1 MEGGPLLQ
9 DWWTAESK
17 NFVLYLNITSKVD
30 THPDQGMLQKKG
42 GNGFPYVVMMDSGGE
57 VLTTFRPNA
66 ATDVQAAAAKAND
79 FVSARDASAKNPK
92 DDDAKARYLM
102 VKLTMKPD
110 EAERKALDV
119 AMKGKVSKATKE
131 KFDGFVAGER
141 IKSWEQG
148 FRTTMRAAKPEER
161 EATQA
166 AEAVKAYEAW
176 KGGMKPPTDDVAWLN
191 YAMICCGGAI
201 KSGDKAGAEGIVT
214 WIETFS
220 VKFPQLKDTVKK
232 MREDIAN
239 IGKTETP
246 KEAKEAK

>member
-9 DWWTAESK
+9 DWWTAEAK

-66 ATDVQAAAAKAND
+66 LSDVQSAAAKANE

-102 VKLTMKPD
+102 IKLNMKPD
-110 EAERKALDV
+110 EIERKSLDD

-131 KFDGFVAGER
+131 KFDGFVAGEK
-141 IKSWEQG
+141 IKTWEQG
-148 FRTTMRAAKPEER
+148 FRTAMRAAKPEDR

-166 AEAVKAYEAW
+166 AESVKAFEAW
-176 KGGMKPPTDDVAWLN
+176 KGGMKPPADGSTGLN
-191 YAMICCGGAI
+191 FAIICCGGAI
-201 KSGDKAGAEGIVT
+201 KVGDKAAAEEIVT
-214 WIETFS
+214 WVEGFTT
-220 VKFPQLKDTVKK
+220 KFPPLKETVKK
-232 MREDIAN
+232 IREDIAN
-239 IGKTETP
+239 IGKPPAP
-246 KEAKEAK
+246 KETREAK